1 MQAPVR
7 DEASAHAWPD
17 AVDQVLE
24 GDQCIMLAYVT
35 PAKGVVLLPVTNFGI
50 RDREAGTLTPVNS
63 SVGVSRK
70 LERIRANPQIAL
82 AYHTRRHAWTD
93 RPEYVLVQGRASL
106 SAPDPRYMDGIKE
119 AWDFYAGGYPKAG
132 PIGTWWLRAWHIRV
146 GVTLDVE
153 RIVVWP
159 DLACQ
164 GAPQVDGAPLPEAQ
178 PPPHRPPAK
187 GPRPR
192 PAPVQA

>member
-1 MQAPVR
+1 MQSQVR
-7 DEASAHAWPD
+7 DEARAQAWPD

-50 RDREAGTLTPVNS
+50 RDREAGTLDAVNS

-70 LERIRANPQIAL
+70 LERIRSNPHIAL

-106 SAPDPRYMDGIKE
+106 SAPHPRYMDTIPE
-119 AWDFYAGGYPKAG
+119 AFEKYGGGYPGGG
-132 PIGTWWLRAWHIRV
+132 PISQWWLRAWHIRV
-146 GVTLDVE
+146 GITLAVE

-159 DLACQ
+159 DLSCN
-164 GAPQVDGAPLPEAQ
+164 GAPEVY
-178 PPPHRPPAK
+178 
-187 GPRPR
+187 
-192 PAPVQA
+192 